1 MIGITLTIDQI
12 RSAPPPV
19 RQWIEKEVTAA
30 LGLSEPQLAPA
41 ATAEPSKQAHMVSC
55 SIEDAEAILAKIED
69 VLPAVNVFFEF
80 GRPAISY
87 GNPPVMAFRLLDMMY
102 HTRLSDVGQVAACL
116 EMIDEALATL
126 RNDSS
131 ARFCGF
137 DNEGHCFIPAQTQE
151 SIAALWQ
158 KIAARQQKLDQTGGK
173 PLSPA
178 A

>member
-1 MIGITLTIDQI
+1 MLGITLTIEQI
-12 RSAPPPV
+12 RNAPPPV

-30 LGLSEPQLAPA
+30 LGLSESPLAPA
-41 ATAEPSKQAHMVSC
+41 ATVEPSRQAHMVSC
-55 SIEDAEAILAKIED
+55 SVEDAAAILTKIET

-87 GNPPVMAFRLLDMMY
+87 GHPPVMAFRLLDMMY
-102 HTRLSDVGQVAACL
+102 HARLDDVGQVVACL
-116 EMIDEALATL
+116 QMIDEALASL

-131 ARFCGF
+131 ARFCSF
-137 DNEGHCFIPAQTQE
+137 DNEGHCFIPAQTHE

-158 KIAARQQKLDQTGGK
+158 KIAARQQKLAPSGDGA
-173 PLSPA
+173 LSPA